1 MYRKTYRWILTGAL
15 MWAAGCDEGVPA
27 GDGDDEIAL
36 RPYACPTWKC
46 GFNSAEVNGRSIRE
60 LNLDGATNGEG
71 ARIVGFL
78 APAGLLG
85 NYRLDV
91 ENDALLARNPNGQTL
106 RGAQLIGA
114 TILVQ
119 EPGLLSLP
127 VPITVLGYQEIDSWA
142 EDAPKVPTYALLYPD
157 LGALLGLRNVCS
169 GDLLD
174 TLASA
179 ATVIGGE
186 TYDLD
191 DKTVNPNR
199 SRWMTIACAGSAA
212 AKMRLLGYGPQSS
225 ATTPAQ
231 RQATLKMVTAD
242 YCGGGD
248 SYTQNGTEVRWA
260 NASGTVAPDSGVPLG
275 ELEAVWTEDGALCL
289 DSPRVAGTVADCS
302 LPSCAGLSVADGE
315 WVTYTAEREATGG
328 G

>member
-1 MYRKTYRWILTGAL
+1 MYEKTYHWILAGTVAL
-15 MWAAGCDEGVPA
+15 AAGCDEGEPA
-27 GDGDDEIAL
+27 GAGDDDIAL

-60 LNLDGATNGEG
+60 LNLDGAPNSQGM
-71 ARIVGFL
+71 RIVGFV
-78 APAGLLG
+78 APLGLLG
-85 NYRLDV
+85 NYSLAV
-91 ENDALLARNPNGQTL
+91 ENDALVARNPSGQTL
-106 RGAQLIGA
+106 KGPQLVGA

-119 EPGLLSLP
+119 APGLLALP
-127 VPITVLGYQEIDSWA
+127 VPISVLGYQEIDSWA
-142 EDAPKVPTYALLYPD
+142 AGAPKVPTYALLYPD
-157 LGALLGLRNVCS
+157 LAALLGLRNVCS

-179 ATVIGGE
+179 ATVLGGE

-191 DKTVNPNR
+191 DKTVNAGR
-199 SRWMTIACAGSAA
+199 SRWLTIACAGSAA

-248 SYTQNGTEVRWA
+248 SYTQNGTEVHWA
-260 NASGTVAPDSGVPLG
+260 NASGTVAPEPGQLG
-275 ELEAVWTEDGALCL
+275 DVEAVWTEDGALCL
-289 DSPRVAGTVADCS
+289 GAPRIAGTVADCS
-302 LPSCAGLSVADGE
+302 LPSCAGLAVGDGE
-315 WVTYTAEREATGG
+315 WVTYAAAP
-328 G
+328 

>member
-1 MYRKTYRWILTGAL
+1 MYKKTYHWIIGGAL
-15 MWAAGCDEGVPA
+15 ALAAGCD
-27 GDGDDEIAL
+27 GDELAEADDDVTL
-36 RPYACPTWKC
+36 RPYSCPHWKC

-60 LNLDGATNGEG
+60 LNLDGVANADGMKIT
-71 ARIVGFL
+71 GFV
-78 APAGLLG
+78 APLGLLG
-85 NYRLDV
+85 NYQLDV
-91 ENDALLARNPNGQTL
+91 EGDELIARNPSGGTL

-119 EPGLLSLP
+119 KPGLLSLP

-142 EDAPKVPTYALLYPD
+142 AGAPKVPTYALLYPD
-157 LGALLGLRNVCS
+157 VAALLGVRNVCS
-169 GDLLD
+169 GSLLD

-191 DKTVNPNR
+191 DKTVNAGQ
-199 SRWMTIACAGSAA
+199 SRWLTIACAGSAA

-242 YCGGGD
+242 YCGDGV
-248 SYTQNGTEVRWA
+248 SYTQNGTQVDWA
-260 NASGTVAPDSGVPLG
+260 NESGTVAPDAGALG
-275 ELEAVWTEDGALCL
+275 DVEAVWNEGGALCL
-289 DSPRVAGTVADCS
+289 GTPRIAGTVVDCS
-302 LPSCAGLSVADGE
+302 LPRCDRLSVADGE
-315 WVTYTAEREATGG
+315 WITYAVAL
-328 G
+328 

>member
-1 MYRKTYRWILTGAL
+1 MYTKTYHWFFAGAVAL
-15 MWAAGCDEGVPA
+15 AAGCDEA
-27 GDGDDEIAL
+27 ALADAGDDEVAL

-60 LNLDGATNGEG
+60 LNLDGAPNGDG
-71 ARIVGFL
+71 MRITGFL

-85 NYRLDV
+85 NYRLEV
-91 ENDALLARNPNGQTL
+91 EHDALVARNASGQTL

-119 EPGLLSLP
+119 APGLLSLP
-127 VPITVLGYQEIDSWA
+127 VPISVLGYQEIDSWA
-142 EDAPKVPTYALLYPD
+142 EGAPKVPTYALLYPD
-157 LGALLGLRNVCS
+157 LAALLGVRNVCN

-174 TLASA
+174 TVASA

-191 DKTVNPNR
+191 DKTVNPDR
-199 SRWMTIACAGSAA
+199 SRWLTIACAGSAA

-242 YCGGGD
+242 YCGGGE
-248 SYTQNGTEVRWA
+248 SYTQNGTEVHWA
-260 NASGTVAPDSGVPLG
+260 NAEGTVAPESFAELG

-289 DSPRVAGTVADCS
+289 GSPRIAGTLTDCS

-315 WVTYTAEREATGG
+315 WVTYVAAN
-328 G
+328 